1 MKEFILWALVEY
13 KKLSK
18 IESPKD
24 INLKIF
30 TEVISVNCNSIYICF
45 VRDSDLLLNPFV
57 QTSYHFEV

>member
-30 TEVISVNCNSIYICF
+30 TEVISVNCNSIYI
-45 VRDSDLLLNPFV
+45 LLCKGFRF
-57 QTSYHFEV
+57 TSESFCTN